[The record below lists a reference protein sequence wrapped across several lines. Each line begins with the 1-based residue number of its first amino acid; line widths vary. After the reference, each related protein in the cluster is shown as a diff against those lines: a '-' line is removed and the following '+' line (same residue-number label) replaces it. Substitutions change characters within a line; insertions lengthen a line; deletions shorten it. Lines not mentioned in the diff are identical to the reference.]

1 MTRLKPRK
9 WPKPLSS
16 NKNNKLIVATAS
28 TVGLPDLRS
37 GCAVEILGFGVQT
50 DKKGNPQGS
59 SSDFDGE
66 YFVTDSTHTIG
77 GSGYRTEFTAR
88 RDGPVTQR
96 QTLNQG

>member
-1 MTRLKPRK
+1 
-9 WPKPLSS
+9 
-16 NKNNKLIVATAS
+16 
-28 TVGLPDLRS
+28 
-37 GCAVEILGFGVQT
+37 VQT
-50 DKKGNPQGS
+50 DKQGNPQGS

-96 QTLNQG
+96 QPQNQG